1 MGVVV
6 MHAKMVKSIERV
18 SGAEKT
24 SKQFK
29 GINVSKTVLSSA
41 CCSVTSCNNEIKV
54 RLFTLKNELYLD
66 ITILDKSLTK
76 PCKNGF

>member
-1 MGVVV
+1 MTSVPWICSSSIQVMGVVV

-41 CCSVTSCNNEIKV
+41 CCSVASCNNEIKV
-54 RLFTLKNELYLD
+54 RLFALQMSY
-66 ITILDKSLTK
+66 I
-76 PCKNGF
+76 

>member
-1 MGVVV
+1 MTSVPWICSSRIQVMGVVV

-29 GINVSKTVLSSA
+29 WINVAKTVLSSA
-41 CCSVTSCNNEIKV
+41 CCSVTA
-54 RLFTLKNELYLD
+54 
-66 ITILDKSLTK
+66 
-76 PCKNGF
+76 